1 MWIQTHQNM
10 FFNTVKYKYK
20 HSKVHMTGIDL
31 LLCPVPGLA
40 WFPWRPSSPSLPCT
54 FAINISPLYTNC
66 VYSLCEMLKT
76 KISTLWDLKNQPP
89 RKAKFVCVSVC
100 LSVCVSVYLLQEFGT
115 GQLQSLFL
123 RDKFSKNA
131 KQRFMVS
138 THLTGG
144 LLKCGEVANLWR
156 LHLQHNHLLRCPHHP
171 HQHNHD
177 RHDHLL
183 IFEPKG

>member
-1 MWIQTHQNM
+1 M

-100 LSVCVSVYLLQEFGT
+100 LSVCLCICYKNLELSFPSRKVFK
-115 GQLQSLFL
+115 
-123 RDKFSKNA
+123 KFK
-131 KQRFMVS
+131 RFMVS